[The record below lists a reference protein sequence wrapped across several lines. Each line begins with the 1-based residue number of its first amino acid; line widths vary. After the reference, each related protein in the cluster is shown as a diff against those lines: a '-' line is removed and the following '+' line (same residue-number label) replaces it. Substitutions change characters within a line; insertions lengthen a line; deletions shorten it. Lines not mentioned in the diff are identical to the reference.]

1 MEKLGYERDIIS
13 QVIEM
18 NKHNSISTAYY
29 LILKKQLEADG
40 KSISSIYQARYRPLS
55 SLTNMT
61 NTEKS
66 LEKRNKLE
74 SKLDFFDLKKPK
86 ILV

>member
-1 MEKLGYERDIIS
+1 MEKLGYERELIS

-40 KSISSIYQARYRPLS
+40 KSISSIYQASYRPLS

-61 NTEKS
+61 NIEKS
-66 LEKRNKLE
+66 LEKKSKIE
-74 SKLDFFDLKKPK
+74 SKFNYFQQKMNFF
-86 ILV
+86 